1 MNWKHTN
8 FMDLQYIDLRTVP
21 HLPLASEN
29 IFRGG
34 ARCSIEKGVSGYNC
48 LGKFIATK
56 PPRSPQIVVKS
67 KGITH
72 PKMPLIQVEICP

>member
-1 MNWKHTN
+1 MFFDCHEFVKHVN
-8 FMDLQYIDLRTVP
+8 VMDLQYIDLRTVP

-48 LGKFIATK
+48 SGKCIATK
-56 PPRSPQIVVKS
+56 PPRSPPNCGEK
-67 KGITH
+67 
-72 PKMPLIQVEICP
+72 